1 MSTSSLPTPTAMGK
15 VVTRLTVV
23 NVLDQARAES
33 GEISPQAVR
42 SVALDDALVDSGATT
57 LCLPAAIIAHL
68 GLRLRRV
75 VSISTA
81 DGQRT
86 AHLFRD
92 AEVTVE
98 GRSGTFDCLE
108 RDSGRPTLLGVIP
121 LEALGIELDLHN
133 QRLRLL
139 PEGPNDTYYT
149 VL

>member
-1 MSTSSLPTPTAMGK
+1 MSTSSPPTPTSMGK

-33 GEISPQAVR
+33 GEMGQQAVR

-57 LCLPAAIIAHL
+57 LCLPSDIIAHL
-68 GLRLRRV
+68 GLRLRRM

-86 AHLFRD
+86 ARLFRD
-92 AEVTVE
+92 AEITVE

-108 RDSGRPTLLGVIP
+108 LDSGRPTLLGVIP

-139 PEGPNDTYYT
+139 PEGPNDTYFT